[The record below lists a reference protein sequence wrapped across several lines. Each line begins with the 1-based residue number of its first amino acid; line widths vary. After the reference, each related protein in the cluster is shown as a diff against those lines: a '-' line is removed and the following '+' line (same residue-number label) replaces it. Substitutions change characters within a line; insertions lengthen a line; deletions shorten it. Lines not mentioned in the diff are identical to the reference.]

1 MVDTPHEDSLTLA
14 GLLNMAN
21 EGYSDG
27 YLSEYFD
34 TETGEPRDG
43 EGDTLAKF
51 IVLELKDTFD
61 PDATREEQIEEA
73 RRVLNNAIR
82 DIEQVIQALQ

>member
-1 MVDTPHEDSLTLA
+1 MVDTQHVDPLTLVE
-14 GLLNMAN
+14 LLNLAN

-27 YLSEYFD
+27 FLSEYYD
-34 TETGEPRDG
+34 TKTGECRDG

-61 PDATREEQIEEA
+61 PDATREEQMEEA
-73 RRVLNNAIR
+73 NRALNNAIDDLER
-82 DIEQVIQALQ
+82 VIQAVE